1 MNKQTEEK
9 KRLQY
14 YIDSLVDKDGFQTN
28 VVVTATNETLIKT
41 ALTLLATGIS
51 IALVAHL
58 LKNVI
63 VNKELKKQTALL
75 TEISK
80 KLK

>member
-14 YIDSLVDKDGFQTN
+14 YIDSLVDKDGFRTD

-63 VNKELKKQTALL
+63 VNKELKKQTTLL